1 MTDKAKADEKLVKFL
16 RNTSWFK
23 ELPEDVAENL
33 AKKIKPHKIEKD
45 EALMKKGDKG
55 DSVFI
60 IRTGR
65 VKVVISD
72 EGGGEVVLNHLG
84 PSEFVGELSLIDQ
97 KPRSA
102 TVVALSPVDALE
114 LKRKDFLELLEK
126 YPILSLYV
134 IINIS
139 SRMRFSLTYVE
150 KAIQWSYKIAEGD
163 YSFAQE
169 EIQKTQNTFIIDNSR
184 PDDARANRFLTA
196 FFKMVEGVQKR
207 EEVLKKQVYE
217 LSIKIDPSVRD
228 QEIDSVVSS
237 EFFQKLKDESTE
249 VRKTRPRKE
258 Q

>member
-1 MTDKAKADEKLVKFL
+1 
-16 RNTSWFK
+16 
-23 ELPEDVAENL
+23 
-33 AKKIKPHKIEKD
+33 
-45 EALMKKGDKG
+45 
-55 DSVFI
+55 
-60 IRTGR
+60 
-65 VKVVISD
+65 
-72 EGGGEVVLNHLG
+72 
-84 PSEFVGELSLIDQ
+84 
-97 KPRSA
+97 
-102 TVVALSPVDALE
+102 
-114 LKRKDFLELLEK
+114 
-126 YPILSLYV
+126 
-134 IINIS
+134 
-139 SRMRFSLTYVE
+139 MRFSLTYVE